1 MKYTFRLKYCNNN
14 VHIFI
19 YLLLDVVSR
28 TENFILPGLDRE
40 TRPSRTFQNCF
51 HVPITITCAYI
62 IFCTHHYIRWKF
74 PNTLYNIK
82 QAYFLEIQYGY
93 IVNFTI
99 TVEESK
105 KAKMN
110 AQDLISKKKFLTR
123 GFFKRERKYDRSY
136 NLIASTMYK

>member
-28 TENFILPGLDRE
+28 TENFILPGRNRE
-40 TRPSRTFQNCF
+40 MRPGRTFLNCF

-93 IVNFTI
+93 IVNFI
-99 TVEESK
+99 VEESK
-105 KAKMN
+105 RAKMK
-110 AQDLISKKKFLTR
+110 AQDTISKKRF
-123 GFFKRERKYDRSY
+123 
-136 NLIASTMYK
+136 